1 MRATG
6 CYLAWSLGVS
16 PSACP
21 FANPLPFPKWLF
33 LPVGVWS
40 PLLPLLLLNI
50 SKHFAL
56 VYFTVS
62 RYITQGSG
70 STWLLTFARKNEEI
84 RLRGPAA
91 NGLSTATRELS
102 NSLDLLTAFL
112 FALSLSLSSFQPQW
126 ENVSFYQLTQEPRL
140 WSQANLGSKFSF
152 WHIWLQDLRQ
162 HAPYLCALA
171 FLHLETVENTDL
183 SGAWQPILSSCRVA
197 AHDGYVGRVWL
208 SWTVCPSWGSTLLGV
223 SWLHFQKTLP
233 CWSFWE
239 EGGMGSS

>member
-21 FANPLPFPKWLF
+21 FANPPSLPQVAL

-40 PLLPLLLLNI
+40 SLLPLLLLLNI

-70 STWLLTFARKNEEI
+70 STWLLTFARKMKKSGCGDLPWMASAQ
-84 RLRGPAA
+84 RLESSVIAWTSWQ
-91 NGLSTATRELS
+91 LSS
-102 NSLDLLTAFL
+102 
-112 FALSLSLSSFQPQW
+112 SLSLFFPAPVRKCVVLSINSRAEALESGQFGLKILVLTHLAARPQATRSLSLRSCISSFGECW
-126 ENVSFYQLTQEPRL
+126 KHWSLWGLT
-140 WSQANLGSKFSF
+140 ANSELLPGSCT
-152 WHIWLQDLRQ
+152 WWV
-162 HAPYLCALA
+162 CGEGLA
-171 FLHLETVENTDL
+171 FLDCM
-183 SGAWQPILSSCRVA
+183 SIMRA
-197 AHDGYVGRVWL
+197 
-208 SWTVCPSWGSTLLGV
+208 TLLGV
-223 SWLHFQKTLP
+223 RWLHFQKTLP

-239 EGGMGSS
+239 EDGMGSS